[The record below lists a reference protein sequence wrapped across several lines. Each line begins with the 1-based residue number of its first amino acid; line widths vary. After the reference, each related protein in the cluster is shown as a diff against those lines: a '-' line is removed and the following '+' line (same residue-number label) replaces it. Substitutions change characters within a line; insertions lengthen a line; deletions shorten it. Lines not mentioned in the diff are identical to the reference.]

1 MQAIDLDK
9 IRTYKDDFDV
19 DCCLI
24 CNKPLKER
32 DFANGKG
39 HYLHWLP
46 DGTVTD
52 TEVPVKAGWELGWW
66 QVGCSCYKR
75 FKQIATKA
83 TVEQFENEEWFDKE
97 KQCEQ

>member
-24 CNKPLKER
+24 CNKPIKER
-32 DFANGKG
+32 SFSEGKG

-52 TEVPVKAGWELGWW
+52 GEVPVKPSWRLGWW
-66 QVGCSCYKR
+66 QVGCTCYKR
-75 FKQIATKA
+75 FKQIAPKA
-83 TVEQFENEEWFDKE
+83 TIEQFAHEEWFDHE
-97 KQCEQ
+97 ENNV